1 MTMASAP
8 GVPTPTVPLVLDE
21 QMLTKEE
28 IYYQFSRLMNAEQR
42 AMTLHHTVSDTGLH
56 SFRVIGTLT
65 FNPFQCDFIL
75 DLTHNIRRFNVD
87 IDLQTILLRLK
98 ETFYTFCSLAYYY
111 PLPFESHISHS
122 FYYMLSYL
130 LYKKP
135 VPIYPDTQP
144 SQQDGRKSVKTSRSP
159 MATTSQQ

>member
-28 IYYQFSRLMNAEQR
+28 IYYQVSKLMNAEQC
-42 AMTLHHTVSDTGLH
+42 AMTLHHIVSDTGLH

-75 DLTHNIRRFNVD
+75 DLTHNFCRFNVD
-87 IDLQTILLRLK
+87 IDLQTNPSSIEGDILHLLLIGILL
-98 ETFYTFCSLAYYY
+98 S
-111 PLPFESHISHS
+111 SSI
-122 FYYMLSYL
+122 
-130 LYKKP
+130 
-135 VPIYPDTQP
+135 
-144 SQQDGRKSVKTSRSP
+144 
-159 MATTSQQ
+159 